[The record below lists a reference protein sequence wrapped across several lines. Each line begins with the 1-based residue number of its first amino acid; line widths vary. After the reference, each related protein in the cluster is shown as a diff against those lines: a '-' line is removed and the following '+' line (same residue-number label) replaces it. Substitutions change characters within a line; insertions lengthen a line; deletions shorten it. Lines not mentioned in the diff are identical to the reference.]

1 MADPNGRWFSFV
13 VHMETF
19 VVLEKKGVPQHL
31 TSLENLDMPV
41 TLTSLLHDPEELGE
55 AAWPEL

>member
-1 MADPNGRWFSFV
+1 M
-13 VHMETF
+13 
-19 VVLEKKGVPQHL
+19 VLEKKGVPQHL

-41 TLTSLLHDPEELGE
+41 TLTSLLHDLEELGE